1 MSEKLL
7 CYLVSGLILCE
18 ENMRHSER
26 LRRCYNHRSGVSDR
40 VHSHFAWLM
49 EISCLI
55 CINFPL
61 FHYSGRCTH
70 WSAPR
75 NPGLSLAD
83 KMWFEEAD
91 DWWWDWAQ
99 WTGLLANIHPSLAQ
113 QAQAWPSD
121 YVVFVVWADNE
132 GGRCWWHSEISSVMS
147 DMSHN
152 VDYTCVILSKSKCKQ
167 RVGWG

>member
-7 CYLVSGLILCE
+7 CYRVSGLILCE

-83 KMWFEEAD
+83 KMWSEEAD
-91 DWWWDWAQ
+91 DWWRDWAQ

-113 QAQAWPSD
+113 QAQP
-121 YVVFVVWADNE
+121 
-132 GGRCWWHSEISSVMS
+132 RHQIMLISLCEQTMRAG
-147 DMSHN
+147 D
-152 VDYTCVILSKSKCKQ
+152 VDDTRRYPVSWVICHTMWTTLVSSCQ
-167 RVGWG
+167 RVNVNRE